1 MVLIWKTLKMKN
13 EIDLSY
19 DILRSIDRWI
29 VDDVDKNLIAMI
41 IEAHINE
48 YSREIE
54 QNYLNGCL
62 FSKG

>member
-1 MVLIWKTLKMKN
+1 MKN

>member
-1 MVLIWKTLKMKN
+1 MKN

-19 DILRSIDRWI
+19 DILRSIDQWI

-41 IEAHINE
+41 IEGHINE

-54 QNYLNGCL
+54 QKNYVDGCL
-62 FSKG
+62 FDKGKY